1 MKYQYYLV
9 PNFLD
14 DKEIYDINQILEKN
28 ISNSNK
34 EALPD
39 GDYKKTSSVNLV
51 QHSFLWEHLD
61 RFRNMIYHANR
72 NYFGLDLFEISKY
85 STVNYNVYKG
95 SENGQYTWHSDAEF
109 NQCYDLKL
117 TAILNLSSESFSGGD
132 LMLFL
137 SGEYNLDEFKK
148 PGSLL
153 IFPSWTQHT
162 VTPVTE
168 GVRKTLSFWAA
179 GPNWK

>member
-14 DKEIYDINQILEKN
+14 GEEINDINQILEN
-28 ISNSNK
+28 NVSISNK
-34 EALPD
+34 EELSA
-39 GDYKKTSSVNLV
+39 GDYKKTSVVHSI
-51 QHSFLWEHLD
+51 QQSFLWENLD
-61 RFRNMIYHANR
+61 RFRNMIHHANKS
-72 NYFGLDLFEISKY
+72 YFGFDLFEISKY
-85 STVNYNVYKG
+85 SKVNYNVYNG
-95 SENGQYTWHSDAEF
+95 NEHGQYTWHSDAEF

-117 TAILNLSSESFSGGD
+117 TAILNLSTDLFSGGD
-132 LMLFL
+132 LALFL
-137 SGEYNLDEFKK
+137 SGECVINEFKN

-162 VTPVTE
+162 VTPVTA